1 MKSKRMKHKF
11 ISKTLRLVKQMRW
24 SKRMSIWL
32 YIQKGRKPWSTGYNE
47 YKEQLII
54 KLINDNSQM
63 KMFKE
68 GLQLSNRHGEFID
81 ERVVEY
87 PWFISRLNEEKTRL
101 LDAGSILN
109 YSYILQHPKIK
120 NKDITIITLEPE
132 NYCYY
137 YNRVSY
143 LFNDLRNIPIQ
154 NNWFD
159 EIVCMSTLE
168 HIGMDNSMYSG
179 HPKFKEEKN
188 LDYLKAVA
196 ELKRVTKPGGR
207 VYITVPYGKYIN
219 FGWYQQFNAEMID
232 SIIDTFA
239 PNKLTETYYCYESG
253 GWLISDKQYCQKFEA
268 FNIHDT
274 KYFNS
279 NSTKDYDPDYAAAAR
294 AIAALELWK

>member
-1 MKSKRMKHKF
+1 
-11 ISKTLRLVKQMRW
+11 
-24 SKRMSIWL
+24 MSIWL

-159 EIVCMSTLE
+159 EIVCMS
-168 HIGMDNSMYSG
+168 
-179 HPKFKEEKN
+179 
-188 LDYLKAVA
+188 
-196 ELKRVTKPGGR
+196 
-207 VYITVPYGKYIN
+207 
-219 FGWYQQFNAEMID
+219 
-232 SIIDTFA
+232 
-239 PNKLTETYYCYESG
+239 ES
-253 GWLISDKQYCQKFEA
+253 Y
-268 FNIHDT
+268 
-274 KYFNS
+274 
-279 NSTKDYDPDYAAAAR
+279 
-294 AIAALELWK
+294 